1 MSCKKRLL
9 NNAKTYLFILAT
21 AVASHSVLSQEN
33 QQPMPIVPPENWYQV
48 EIILFTQADNIS
60 GEMPPRDYKLKYPDN
75 LLSLI
80 DADARAHQYTLSQI
94 KSALQF
100 NPEAIAVLPKTLIW
114 IPIAEME
121 DPAITLNS
129 SNKDAII
136 LMGQT
141 ETSVEAE
148 AQIVGNSLPDEPY
161 IPEYEEPFIIL
172 GANKRDLNDSAR
184 ALDRRKYNV
193 VFHEAWRFK
202 AEAEDEDPWIHVSAG
217 KRIGDRSEVEG
228 SLRFYKSRFLHVQ
241 TDLWRL
247 KFANQNSLTDVLT
260 VKLPDPP
267 NFELNEKN
275 SSKKQWHTSVSPEYV
290 MDLNPKSDMVDIDGT
305 AYGKENVDLNQVED
319 ERGTTAINQYPILE
333 IWPIKQSKRIEENS
347 IYYLDHPELGVML
360 TIKPYEP
367 EPLNPQVINET
378 EDKIEPVIQN

>member
-1 MSCKKRLL
+1 
-9 NNAKTYLFILAT
+9 
-21 AVASHSVLSQEN
+21 
-33 QQPMPIVPPENWYQV
+33 VPPENWYQV

-60 GEMPPRDYKLKYPDN
+60 GEIPPRDYKLKYPDN

-80 DADARAHQYTLSQI
+80 DADARAHQHTLSQI
-94 KSALQF
+94 KNALLL
-100 NPEAIAVLPKTLIW
+100 NPEAIAILPKTLLW
-114 IPIAEME
+114 IPLAEME

-129 SNKDAII
+129 SNNDAII
-136 LMGQT
+136 LMGPT
-141 ETSVEAE
+141 ETFVETE
-148 AQIVGNSLPDEPY
+148 APVVKSSLPGEPY

-172 GANKRDLNDSAR
+172 DANKRDLNDSAR

-193 VFHEAWRFK
+193 VFHEAWRFE
-202 AEAEDEDPWIHVSAG
+202 AETEDEDPWVHISAG
-217 KRIGDRSEVEG
+217 KRLDDRSEIEG

-247 KFANQNSLTDVLT
+247 KFANQDSLTDVLT
-260 VKLPDPP
+260 VKLPDLP
-267 NFELNEKN
+267 NFELNAEI
-275 SSKKQWHTSVSPEYV
+275 SSKKQWHISVSPGNV

-305 AYGKENVDLNQVED
+305 AYGKEIADLNQVAD

-360 TIKPYEP
+360 TIKSYDP
-367 EPLNPQVINET
+367 EPLNPQVIIET
-378 EDKIEPVIQN
+378 EDKIEPAIQN